1 MTTFATLVIL
11 SSTLLAED
19 LPQLDQGKLPIP
31 SEIAKPLADTLAPES
46 YTIKEDGKEV
56 LRFWIRKEIPSTGS
70 PGSLISYDTIEDGTF
85 IGIYQVLD
93 DTFSDFRGQTIP
105 VGLYTLRLATHPQ
118 DGNHMGI
125 APTPAF
131 ALLAS
136 AADDQNLE
144 PIGRDEL
151 MELSKKAAKTG
162 HPCALYLE
170 PFFEAPTD
178 PLPRVRQNDLE
189 HIALDISSK
198 ARLES
203 ESADLPLAIIF
214 IGKTEAE

>member
-1 MTTFATLVIL
+1 MTTFATLFLFATTI
-11 SSTLLAED
+11 AADD
-19 LPQLDQGKLPIP
+19 LPQLDIGKLPIP
-31 SEIAKPLADTLAPES
+31 SEIAKPLAEALAQES
-46 YTIKEDGKEV
+46 FTIKEEGKDV
-56 LRFWIRKEIPSTGS
+56 LRFWIRKEIPSAGS
-70 PGSLISYDTIEDGTF
+70 PGSLIGYDTVEDGTF

-105 VGLYTLRLATHPQ
+105 VGLYTLRVATHPQ

-131 ALLAS
+131 ALLS
-136 AADDQNLE
+136 PAADDQKLE
-144 PIGRDEL
+144 AVGRDEL

-178 PLPRVRQNDLE
+178 PLPRIRQNDLE
-189 HIALDISSK
+189 HIALDVPSK
-198 ARLES
+198 AKLET
-203 ESADLPLAIIF
+203 ETADFPLAVIF

>member
-31 SEIAKPLADTLAPES
+31 SEIAKPLADALAPES

-85 IGIYQVLD
+85 IGVYQVLD

-131 ALLAS
+131 ALLAP
-136 AADDQNLE
+136 AADDQKLD
-144 PIGRDEL
+144 PVGRDEL

-189 HIALDISSK
+189 HIAVDISSK
-198 ARLES
+198 AKLET